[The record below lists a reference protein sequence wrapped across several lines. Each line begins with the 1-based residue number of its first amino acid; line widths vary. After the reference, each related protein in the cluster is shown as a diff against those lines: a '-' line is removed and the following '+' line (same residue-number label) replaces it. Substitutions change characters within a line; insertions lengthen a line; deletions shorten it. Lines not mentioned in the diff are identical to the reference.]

1 MIHGLAMST
10 ALHLAWSVPSFEDLH
25 LQPSIA
31 TNLRDLGW
39 TPDDH
44 LARDTA
50 PTAARGHNLVAVT
63 PPVPAYAAPGLA
75 GMINRLESH
84 RHGLVLVPGLQL
96 EEWGGLTH
104 LLARGSNARVEVA
117 RGTARAMRR
126 LRAESLDLLVT
137 TPETALGLVTRSALP
152 MESVGSLLLAWP
164 ELLLDEEAITPL
176 MQDLPKEAQRLVY
189 TSEAGRAPALLE
201 RYARKAL
208 TVGTGAGTQFSDPV
222 RTVVTSWSDRLRALG
237 EVIELLDPPA
247 LAVWTVDR
255 HYHSAIAEVA
265 GSQPG
270 LELTTGDAPPGV
282 MVIAFDL
289 PSGARLEQ
297 LQRASEL
304 VLLVPPGTE
313 AYVARIAAKLR
324 PLLLPGPV
332 DQARSVEAAQ
342 RATIVEAIENAH
354 SNRALLTL
362 APLFERHDP
371 TLVAA
376 ALYRLWSESPPT
388 TAPAPPPAASP
399 TTRIWVGVGKKDGAN
414 PNELVAVLTKELG
427 VDRSKIG
434 RIELRDAYSLIEL
447 PAQEAEPVASA
458 LNGRTIRRKRVLARV
473 DRGPS
478 RSPLSAS
485 GSPGRAK
492 RG

>member
-1 MIHGLAMST
+1 M
-10 ALHLAWSVPSFEDLH
+10 PSFEDLH

-31 TNLRDLGW
+31 TALRDLGW
-39 TPDDH
+39 TPDDP
-44 LARDTA
+44 LAKDAA

-75 GMINRLESH
+75 GMINRLEPG
-84 RHGLVLVPGLQL
+84 RRGLVLAPGPQL
-96 EEWGGLTH
+96 EEWGALAH
-104 LLARGSNARVEVA
+104 LLARGSNAKVEVA

-126 LRAESLDLLVT
+126 LRAESIDLLVT
-137 TPETALGLVTRSALP
+137 TPETALGLITRSALP

-164 ELLLDEEAITPL
+164 EMLLDEETIMPL

-189 TSEAGRAPALLE
+189 TSEAERAPAVLE

-208 TVGTGAGTQFSDPV
+208 TVGTGTAMASSDPV
-222 RTVVTSWSDRLRALG
+222 RTVATSWSGRVRALG
-237 EVIELLDPPA
+237 ELIELLDPPA
-247 LAVWTVDR
+247 LAVWTTDR

-270 LELTTGDAPPGV
+270 LELTTGNAPPGV
-282 MVIAFDL
+282 TVIAFDL
-289 PSGARLEQ
+289 PSGARLQQ
-297 LQRASEL
+297 LRSAGEV

-313 AYVARIAAKLR
+313 AYVARIAAKPR

-332 DQARSVEAAQ
+332 DEARSVEAAR
-342 RATIVEAIENAH
+342 RASIVQAIENAQ
-354 SNRALLTL
+354 SSRALLTL

-376 ALYRLWSESPPT
+376 ALYGLWSGSAPT
-388 TAPAPPPAASP
+388 VAPAAPAPAAQP
-399 TTRIWVGVGKKDGAN
+399 TARIWVGVGKKDGAN
-414 PNELVAVLTKELG
+414 PNELVAVLTKELR

-478 RSPLSAS
+478 RSSLSAS
-485 GSPGRAK
+485 GSPGRAR

>member
-1 MIHGLAMST
+1 MVRGLAMST

-31 TNLRDLGW
+31 TALRDLGW

-44 LARDTA
+44 LAKDAA
-50 PTAARGHNLVAVT
+50 PTAARGHNLVATT

-75 GMINRLESH
+75 GMINRLESG
-84 RHGLVLVPGLQL
+84 RYGLVLVPGLQL

-104 LLARGSNARVEVA
+104 RLARGSNARVEVA

-126 LRAESLDLLVT
+126 LRADSLDLLVT
-137 TPETALGLVTRSALP
+137 TPETALGLITRSALP

-164 ELLLDEEAITPL
+164 EMLLDEEAMTPL
-176 MQDLPKEAQRLVY
+176 MQDLPKDAQRLVY
-189 TSEAGRAPALLE
+189 TSEADRAPALLE

-208 TVGTGAGTQFSDPV
+208 TVGAGTDITSSDPV
-222 RTVVTSWSDRLRALG
+222 RTVATSWPGRVRALG

-247 LAVWTVDR
+247 LAVWTADR
-255 HYHSAIAEVA
+255 QYHSAIAEVA
-265 GSQPG
+265 GSQP
-270 LELTTGDAPPGV
+270 EPVLTTGDAPPGV
-282 MVIAFDL
+282 TVIAFDL
-289 PSGARLEQ
+289 PSGARLQQ
-297 LQRASEL
+297 LRSSGEV

-313 AYVARIAAKLR
+313 AYVARIAAKPR

-332 DQARSVEAAQ
+332 DQARSVEAAR
-342 RATIVEAIENAH
+342 RATIVQAIENGQ
-354 SNRALLTL
+354 SNRALLTI

-376 ALYRLWSESPPT
+376 ALYRLWSESTPT
-388 TAPAPPPAASP
+388 AAPAAPPAAQP

-478 RSPLSAS
+478 RSSLSAS
-485 GSPGRAK
+485 GSPGRAR